1 MGLDSVF
8 ISVCL
13 YGQVVDLWAVFIY
26 MLKLCVYMLDS
37 AYIHWYAS
45 PCSIYQSTGV
55 NQMSNLIK
63 SETVQ
68 ISPRVSI
75 PASVSRQD
83 AKQLISSLFGNP
95 ATAFAAVAKDANH
108 DAFTMRCAALA
119 LAKGIYG
126 DSSRLERIES
136 YAATLTGYSKAK
148 DGSIKGAI
156 GKLIIAYRDAV
167 AIGAAVFD
175 KLPSSTNDID
185 LSLLA
190 SSPVFGALIAPP
202 VQRVAIAKPKASA
215 PTESAPTE
223 SAPTAASKLHALA
236 IDRNWFDR
244 TLNSCDSAGYF
255 NPMKGAI
262 DFAAAKEAAAKEAAA
277 RLPQTLVGMFSQLL
291 KDQPEQAAR
300 HLAEMAQIAG
310 YTIRK
315 TSAKVAKAA

>member
-1 MGLDSVF
+1 
-8 ISVCL
+8 
-13 YGQVVDLWAVFIY
+13 
-26 MLKLCVYMLDS
+26 
-37 AYIHWYAS
+37 
-45 PCSIYQSTGV
+45 
-55 NQMSNLIK
+55 MSNIVK
-63 SETVQ
+63 SETVA

-108 DAFTMRCAALA
+108 DAFTMRCCALA

-190 SSPVFGALIAPP
+190 TSPVFGALIAPP
-202 VQRVAIAKPKASA
+202 TVRTAIAKPKTDAPKTDAPKTDA
-215 PTESAPTE
+215 PTD
-223 SAPTAASKLHALA
+223 ASKLHALA
-236 IDRNWFDR
+236 IDRNWFNR
-244 TLNSCDSAGYF
+244 SLNHCDSAGYF

-262 DFAAAKEAAAKEAAA
+262 EFSAKVEAAKVEAAKVEAAKVEAAAK
-277 RLPQTLVGMFSQLL
+277 LPQTLVGMFAQLFA
-291 KDQPEQAAR
+291 DQPEQAAR
-300 HLAEMAQIAG
+300 HLGEMATIAG